1 MEGISVDRPAKPL
14 DIVRH
19 GLDGVRSV
27 IRRSGR
33 EGPHADVP
41 ADVQEV
47 GIFSVM
53 LERLQHVSHVLAFP
67 TAFVGDLFG
76 YDIFGWVVNAH

>member
-1 MEGISVDRPAKPL
+1 
-14 DIVRH
+14 
-19 GLDGVRSV
+19 
-27 IRRSGR
+27 
-33 EGPHADVP
+33 
-41 ADVQEV
+41 
-47 GIFSVM
+47 M